1 MGSADL
7 LNKITTEHN
16 KADEP
21 AQLAHEQLIA
31 TWQAPTWGDYQE
43 KHFSRRQG
51 FCLFLGRKNVVHP
64 ATAVKMYNHYS
75 YSEKL
80 K

>member
-1 MGSADL
+1 MASADL

-16 KADEP
+16 KADDP

-43 KHFSRRQG
+43 KHFSRRV
-51 FCLFLGRKNVVHP
+51 FAFFFRKNGVHL
-64 ATAVKMYNHYS
+64 ATAVKMYHHYS

>member
-1 MGSADL
+1 M

-31 TWQAPTWGDYQE
+31 TLQAPTWGDYQE
-43 KHFSRRQG
+43 KHFSRKV
-51 FCLFLGRKNVVHP
+51 FPFLGRKNVAHP
-64 ATAVKMYNHYS
+64 ATAVKMYHRTVS
-75 YSEKL
+75 
-80 K
+80 